1 MADSSDVIEHQ
12 PGDVGQADVL
22 EAITEQDLRYLQA
35 CAGRMC
41 LGDSISPAD
50 LVAEALARTLVGD
63 RTWRRDVAL
72 RTQLVSTMKSVL
84 HAWRKARV
92 RNPEVQWQE
101 AVDGFVLDDGDGEMA
116 NADATYEARLQE
128 QLDEVDALLASDP
141 AARDLMH
148 GALAGYE
155 GEELEIVTG
164 LSTEQIIAARKRIAR
179 KIAKREN

>member
-1 MADSSDVIEHQ
+1 LADSSDVEHQ
-12 PGDVGQADVL
+12 PGGVGQADVL
-22 EAITEQDLRYLQA
+22 EAITEQDLRYLRS

-41 LGDSISPAD
+41 LGDVVSPED
-50 LVAEALARTLVGD
+50 LVSEALARTLLCD
-63 RTWRRDVAL
+63 RTWREDVAL

-84 HAWRKARV
+84 HAWRKARD

-116 NADATYEARLQE
+116 HADPAYEVRLKE

-141 AARDLMH
+141 AARDVMH

-164 LSTEQIIAARKRIAR
+164 LTADQIIAARKRIAR